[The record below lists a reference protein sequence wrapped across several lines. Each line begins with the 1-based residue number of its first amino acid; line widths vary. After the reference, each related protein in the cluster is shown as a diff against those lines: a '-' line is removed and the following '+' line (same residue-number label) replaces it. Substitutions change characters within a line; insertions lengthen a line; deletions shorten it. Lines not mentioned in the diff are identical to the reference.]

1 MGRNDLGYHWNGYIL
16 QEKRLDVKEIDSYT
30 FLKKETVSRS
40 KLTVS
45 TNYGGIWVNS
55 CQPIKN

>member
-1 MGRNDLGYHWNGYIL
+1 M
-16 QEKRLDVKEIDSYT
+16 S
-30 FLKKETVSRS
+30 KKETVSRS

-55 CQPIKN
+55 YQFLKPEFNSSQNVQSFFFL